1 MVSLGIVGVASGI
14 ASMSF
19 KVEYKGKVADIYR
32 CSELVN
38 SSECC
43 NEIFLVKLFKKQR
56 KVKRQKDDEKM
67 KEHT

>member
-1 MVSLGIVGVASGI
+1 
-14 ASMSF
+14 MSF

-38 SSECC
+38 SRASVVMRFFLGKAFSE
-43 NEIFLVKLFKKQR
+43 KQR
-56 KVKRQKDDEKM
+56 KVKPQKDDERM